1 MSTDQDITARYA
13 AGDSI
18 PKIIRATGRSKS
30 HVYRVLHRSSIDLR
44 REPKGRHSPFSAH
57 ADEVVAAYL
66 GGRSMEAL
74 ADDYDVD
81 KNTVR
86 NLLIRRGVERRSP
99 ARRARVFTEEERLRI
114 VELRAAGESM
124 DDIARALRCS
134 WASVKGAL
142 SEAGGLDRRPR
153 KDRVIGAQGYMYVI
167 VDDDDTVCAPM
178 RGRSRYVLEH
188 RVVMARSLGR
198 SLAPHET
205 VHHINGDRLDNRVD
219 NLELRSGRHGKHAA
233 YQCADCGSRNVVPTT
248 LL

>member
-1 MSTDQDITARYA
+1 MIA
-13 AGDSI
+13 AYQRGDAVGAI
-18 PKIIRATGRSKS
+18 GRAEGVTRET
-30 HVYRVLHRSSIDLR
+30 VFNVLR
-44 REPKGRHSPFSAH
+44 RHNVPRRRRAGARRKDMTPEMEQRI
-57 ADEVVAAYL
+57 VA
-66 GGRSMEAL
+66 
-74 ADDYDVD
+74 
-81 KNTVR
+81 
-86 NLLIRRGVERRSP
+86 
-99 ARRARVFTEEERLRI
+99 ARRAGHSKTEMADMFAIGNERLNR
-114 VELRAAGESM
+114 VLAAH
-124 DDIARALRCS
+124 
-134 WASVKGAL
+134 
-142 SEAGGLDRRPR
+142 GLDEPMRRR
-153 KDRVIGAQGYMYVI
+153 DRRDRIFTRGGYAYVI